1 MGMFVQPESGGG
13 GTRRKPYRPMSEI
26 NVTPMVDVMLVLL
39 VIFIVAAPLLT
50 TGVDV
55 DLPEATTPN
64 LPQDNK
70 AITVNVTKDGVYLQ
84 ETEVELSKLGA
95 RLKGISEENPQVRI
109 YVRADKSLAYGEVMN
124 VMSEIYK
131 AGLRNAALVT
141 DPAIGASRR

>member
-1 MGMFVQPESGGG
+1 MGMFVKPNEGGG
-13 GTRRKPYRPMSEI
+13 SARRKPYQPMSEI

-64 LPQDNK
+64 LPQDNQ
-70 AITVNVTKDGVYLQ
+70 ALTLTINRDGISLQ
-84 ETEVELSKLGA
+84 SEPIELSSLGA
-95 RLKGISEENPQVRI
+95 RLTAITEVNQDVRI
-109 YVRADKSLAYGEVMN
+109 YVRADKALAYGQVMD

-131 AGLRNAALVT
+131 SGLRNAALVT
-141 DPAIGASRR
+141 DPPSRR

>member
-1 MGMFVQPESGGG
+1 MGMFVQPNEGGG
-13 GTRRKPYRPMSEI
+13 GSRRKPYRPMAEI

-64 LPQDNK
+64 LPQDNQ
-70 AITVNVTKDGVYLQ
+70 ALTVNMNPDGVTLQ
-84 ETEVELSKLGA
+84 NTPVELENLGA
-95 RLKGISEENPQVRI
+95 RLKAVSESNPDVRI
-109 YVRADKSLAYGEVMN
+109 YVRADKSLAYGRVMD

-141 DPAIGASRR
+141 DPPARR

>member
-1 MGMFVQPESGGG
+1 MGMFVQPNEGGSGA
-13 GTRRKPYRPMSEI
+13 RRQPYRPMAEI

-64 LPQDNK
+64 LPQDNQ
-70 AITVNVTKDGVYLQ
+70 ALTVSINKKGVTLQ
-84 ETEVELSKLGA
+84 NTPVDLDKLGA
-95 RLKGISEENPQVRI
+95 RLKVVTEANPEVRI
-109 YVRADKSLAYGEVMN
+109 YVRADKTLTYGTVMD

-141 DPAIGASRR
+141 DPPRN

>member
-1 MGMFVQPESGGG
+1 MGMFVQPNDGGG
-13 GTRRKPYRPMSEI
+13 GSLRKPYRPMAEI

-64 LPQDNK
+64 LPQDNEGL
-70 AITVNVTKDGVYLQ
+70 TVNVNADGVTLQ
-84 ETEVELSKLGA
+84 NTPVELDKLGA
-95 RLKGISEENPQVRI
+95 RLKAVSGENSDVRI
-109 YVRADKSLAYGEVMN
+109 YVRADKSLTYGTVMD

-141 DPAIGASRR
+141 DPPARR

>member
-1 MGMFVQPESGGG
+1 MGMFVQPNEGGSGA
-13 GTRRKPYRPMSEI
+13 RRKPYQPMSEI

-64 LPQDNK
+64 LPQDNQ
-70 AITVNVTKDGVYLQ
+70 ALTVSVNQDGITLQ
-84 ETEVELSKLGA
+84 DTRVELASLGA
-95 RLKGISEENPQVRI
+95 RLTAITEANPDVRI
-109 YVRADKSLAYGEVMN
+109 YVRADKSLAYGRVMD

-141 DPAIGASRR
+141 DPVRN

>member
-1 MGMFVQPESGGG
+1 MGMFVQPNEGGG
-13 GTRRKPYRPMSEI
+13 GSRRKPYRPMAEI

-64 LPQDNK
+64 LPQDNQ
-70 AITVNVTKDGVYLQ
+70 ALTVNVNKDGVTLQ
-84 ETEVELSKLGA
+84 NTPVELENLGA
-95 RLKGISEENPQVRI
+95 RLKAVSESNPDVRI
-109 YVRADKSLAYGEVMN
+109 YVRADKTLPYGTVMN

-141 DPAIGASRR
+141 DPPAGR

>member
-1 MGMFVQPESGGG
+1 
-13 GTRRKPYRPMSEI
+13 
-26 NVTPMVDVMLVLL
+26 VMLVLL

-70 AITVNVTKDGVYLQ
+70 ALTVNVTKDGVTLQ
-84 ETEVELSKLGA
+84 ETPVDLQNLGA
-95 RLKGISEENPQVRI
+95 RLKAVTEANPEVRI
-109 YVRADKSLAYGEVMN
+109 YVRADKSLAYGEVMT

-141 DPAIGASRR
+141 DPPARGARR

>member
-1 MGMFVQPESGGG
+1 MGMFVQPSDGGG
-13 GTRRKPYRPMSEI
+13 GSRRKPYRPMAEI

-64 LPQDNK
+64 LPQDNE
-70 AITVNVTKDGVYLQ
+70 ALTITVNADGVTLQ
-84 ETEVELSKLGA
+84 STPVELDKLGA
-95 RLKGISEENPQVRI
+95 RLKAVTAENPDVRI
-109 YVRADKSLAYGEVMN
+109 YVRADKSLSYGTVMD

-141 DPAIGASRR
+141 DPPARR

>member
-1 MGMFVQPESGGG
+1 
-13 GTRRKPYRPMSEI
+13 
-26 NVTPMVDVMLVLL
+26 MVDVMLVLL

-64 LPQDNK
+64 LPQDNQ
-70 AITVNVTKDGVYLQ
+70 ALTVSINADGVTLQ
-84 ETEVELSKLGA
+84 NTPVEMKNLGA
-95 RLKGISEENPQVRI
+95 RLKAVSQANPDVRI
-109 YVRADKSLAYGEVMN
+109 YVRADKKLAYGTVMD

-141 DPAIGASRR
+141 DPPAKR

>member
-1 MGMFVQPESGGG
+1 MGMFVQPDAGGG
-13 GTRRKPYRPMSEI
+13 GSRRKPYRPMSEI

-70 AITVNVTKDGVYLQ
+70 AITVNVTGDGVFLQ
-84 ETEVELSKLGA
+84 ETPVELGKLGA
-95 RLKGISEENPQVRI
+95 RLKAIAGENPQVRI
-109 YVRADKSLAYGEVMN
+109 YVRADKALAYGDVMN

-141 DPAIGASRR
+141 DPSVRASRR

>member
-1 MGMFVQPESGGG
+1 MGMFVQPNEGGG
-13 GTRRKPYRPMSEI
+13 GSRRKPYRPMAEI

-70 AITVNVTKDGVYLQ
+70 ALTVNVNQDGVTLQ
-84 ETEVELSKLGA
+84 NTPVEIENLGA
-95 RLKGISEENPQVRI
+95 RLKAVSESNPDVRI
-109 YVRADKSLAYGEVMN
+109 YVRAHKSLAYGTVMN

-141 DPAIGASRR
+141 DPPAGR

>member
-1 MGMFVQPESGGG
+1 MGMFVQPDSGGG
-13 GTRRKPYRPMSEI
+13 GSRRKPYRPMAEI

-64 LPQDNK
+64 LPQDNE
-70 AITVNVTKDGVYLQ
+70 ALTVNINQEGVTLQ
-84 ETEVELSKLGA
+84 STPVELENLGA
-95 RLKGISEENPQVRI
+95 RLKAVTEANPDVRI
-109 YVRADKSLAYGEVMN
+109 YVRADKSLAYGTVMD

-141 DPAIGASRR
+141 DPPVNR

>member
-1 MGMFVQPESGGG
+1 MGMFVQPNEGGG
-13 GTRRKPYRPMSEI
+13 GTRRKPYRPMAEI

-55 DLPEATTPN
+55 DLPEATTPS
-64 LPQDNK
+64 LPQDNQ
-70 AITVNVTKDGVYLQ
+70 ALTVSINQDGVTLQ
-84 ETEVELSKLGA
+84 STPVELENLGA
-95 RLKGISEENPQVRI
+95 RLKAVTEANPDVRI
-109 YVRADKSLAYGEVMN
+109 YVRADKSLAYGTVMD

-141 DPAIGASRR
+141 DPVRN

>member
-1 MGMFVQPESGGG
+1 MGMFVQPNEGGG
-13 GTRRKPYRPMSEI
+13 GARRKPYRPMAEI

-64 LPQDNK
+64 LPQDNE
-70 AITVNVTKDGVYLQ
+70 ALTVNIDSTGSVTLQ
-84 ETEVELSKLGA
+84 STPVEMDKLGA
-95 RLKGISEENPQVRI
+95 RLKAVTEANPDVRI
-109 YVRADKSLAYGEVMN
+109 YVRADKSLAYGTVMS

-141 DPAIGASRR
+141 DPPARR

>member
-1 MGMFVQPESGGG
+1 MGMFVQPNDGGG
-13 GTRRKPYRPMSEI
+13 GSRRKPYRPMAEI

-64 LPQDNK
+64 LPQDNE
-70 AITVNVTKDGVYLQ
+70 ALTVSVNADGVTLQ
-84 ETEVELSKLGA
+84 STLVDLDKLGA
-95 RLKGISEENPQVRI
+95 RLKAVTAENPDVRI
-109 YVRADKSLAYGEVMN
+109 YVRADKSLSYGTVMD

-141 DPAIGASRR
+141 DPPAGR

>member
-1 MGMFVQPESGGG
+1 MGMFVQPNDGGG
-13 GTRRKPYRPMSEI
+13 GSRRKPYRPMAEI

-64 LPQDNK
+64 LPQDNEGL
-70 AITVNVTKDGVYLQ
+70 TVNVNADGVTLQ
-84 ETEVELSKLGA
+84 NTPVELDKLGA
-95 RLKGISEENPQVRI
+95 RLKAVSGENSDVRI
-109 YVRADKSLAYGEVMN
+109 YVRADKSLTYGTVMD

-141 DPAIGASRR
+141 DPPARR

>member
-1 MGMFVQPESGGG
+1 MGMFVQPNEGGG
-13 GTRRKPYRPMSEI
+13 GSRRKPYRPMAEI

-64 LPQDNK
+64 LPQDNQ
-70 AITVNVTKDGVYLQ
+70 ALTVNVNKDGVTLQ
-84 ETEVELSKLGA
+84 NTPVELENLGA
-95 RLKGISEENPQVRI
+95 RLKAISESNTDVRI
-109 YVRADKSLAYGEVMN
+109 YVRADKALPYGTVMS

-141 DPAIGASRR
+141 DPPAGR

>member
-1 MGMFVQPESGGG
+1 MGMFVQPGGG
-13 GTRRKPYRPMSEI
+13 GGGGSRRQPYRPMAEI

-50 TGVDV
+50 TGVEV

-64 LPQDNK
+64 LPQDDK
-70 AITVNVTKDGVYLQ
+70 ALTVNVNRDGVTLQ
-84 ETEVELSKLGA
+84 ETPVELQNLGA
-95 RLKGISEENPQVRI
+95 RLKAVTEANPEVRI
-109 YVRADKSLAYGEVMN
+109 YVRADKSLAYGEVMD

-141 DPAIGASRR
+141 DPPANR